1 MLYKLYTE
9 IINKTYKA
17 LPSRVFVIK
26 KPVLREIF
34 APQFRDRVVHHL
46 IYNYIY
52 QYLDK
57 KFIYDSY
64 SCREGK
70 GTLFG
75 IERAK
80 RFMRKASHNYTRD
93 AYVLKLDIRG
103 YFMNINRKKL
113 YEQLQNIINYESL
126 LITHQEKACLQYLIR
141 EICLHNAAEG
151 AQRCSPFAY
160 WDGIPASKSLFCT
173 PPDCGLPIGSLTSQL
188 FSNVYMNDID
198 HQIKACFKYYG
209 RYVDDMLLIDRDKEK
224 LQWAIGQIDA
234 WLSEIGL
241 SLHPQKIYLKHYTQ
255 GFYFLGQYIK
265 PNRTY
270 ISRRFK
276 KHFNTFLEELSLFF
290 AQKEEQIEM
299 KGLLA
304 VENTLNSYLSV
315 LSKANTYR
323 YVTKILGALPKLL
336 WNYMDL
342 VEMEKQFK
350 IQIKSSYK
358 KQKSL
363 CLSW

>member
-1 MLYKLYTE
+1 MSKILHRRLYEAYYSARKNKRTKAEQLSFEKHYECMLYKLYTE

-188 FSNVYMNDID
+188 FSNVYLN
-198 HQIKACFKYYG
+198 
-209 RYVDDMLLIDRDKEK
+209 
-224 LQWAIGQIDA
+224 
-234 WLSEIGL
+234 
-241 SLHPQKIYLKHYTQ
+241 
-255 GFYFLGQYIK
+255 
-265 PNRTY
+265 
-270 ISRRFK
+270 
-276 KHFNTFLEELSLFF
+276 ELVRGV
-290 AQKEEQIEM
+290 K
-299 KGLLA
+299 
-304 VENTLNSYLSV
+304 
-315 LSKANTYR
+315 
-323 YVTKILGALPKLL
+323 
-336 WNYMDL
+336 
-342 VEMEKQFK
+342 
-350 IQIKSSYK
+350 
-358 KQKSL
+358 
-363 CLSW
+363 